1 MPPRDQDISRPIV
14 VPNRVSYTCATFMR
28 TMGVDSEAE
37 VFGEWMNCFKGSAVF
52 AVYIRSLSDVNLV

>member
-1 MPPRDQDISRPIV
+1 
-14 VPNRVSYTCATFMR
+14 
-28 TMGVDSEAE
+28 MGVDSEAE